1 MSNTILP
8 WSLAFMISIAVL
20 VLSDLSSITITFPIE
35 GAAQKQG
42 DTINLIIYDN
52 NNNTITKANT
62 ANDI

>member
-1 MSNTILP
+1 
-8 WSLAFMISIAVL
+8 MISIAVL

-42 DTINLIIYDN
+42 NTINLIIYDN

-62 ANDI
+62 ANNI